1 MPWLAAVRATATAL
15 EAHLLAQG
23 YPLGPRGEPSPRG
36 CQEQLRRRSGTRPK
50 SSIDLPLTAP
60 APSARPRPP
69 RTLHTPRTLRTLRT
83 QVEIQLPGKESFPLR
98 LAKSITKCVTPTPT
112 LTLPLT
118 LTLTLTTNPNPNP
131 DPNPSPNPH
140 LTRFELKLVGSSLDN
155 WKVTLGI
162 EKSKAL
168 EHKGTLAQISCLLDA
183 ATANRLRAHT
193 IPAIPATVPIFEQED
208 QTVASSNM
216 SSGNGLLPPMKSP
229 ASALKKPPA
238 SASKKPPASAA
249 KKPPASAAKKPSV
262 PAAAK
267 DPFDFD
273 DFELDDPEPRSND
286 SASKPKASRG
296 KPSEAAAKTTTPAAG
311 KATAK
316 PPAKESGKSASA
328 SNDGG
333 KKVES
338 EAQRP
343 ARKQPAQPAPKEAAP
358 KQPVPKQPASKQPV
372 PKQPVPKQPVPKQ
385 PVPKQPAPKQPG
397 WVEPADPARSGSAK
411 VFGRKSTPK
420 VSGKDMRGKDVHSAP
435 DLDDVF
441 DFAPAEV
448 PLPRG
453 ATGSKKSTEAGISP
467 RDAVFGATGREAC
480 KAVKLAKHASK
491 ENHGQQQNSSSSG
504 ERKDSVLQPVEARGQ
519 RKQQTKGSQAAARKA
534 VVQQAR
540 QQLEEDTED
549 RAKDFEQAQAQA
561 QAHAPRVEKPS
572 GMESEAAGVEEDEED
587 DTGPRDAPT
596 RKELEKTKVTDLQK
610 LCKERSVQVEK
621 SDKKADLVEKLVDDI
636 AVERQLA
643 AADKSS
649 KVTPAAARRKSDGGK
664 SSLKSLRWA
673 DRVMDQA
680 DT

>member
-1 MPWLAAVRATATAL
+1 MPWLAAVRVTAIAS
-15 EAHLLAQG
+15 EAHPLAQG
-23 YPLGPRGEPSPRG
+23 YLLGLGGEPSPRG
-36 CQEQLRRRSGTRPK
+36 YRRSSVSP
-50 SSIDLPLTAP
+50 PP
-60 APSARPRPP
+60 HPRHLRTP
-69 RTLHTPRTLRTLRT
+69 RTLHTPRTLCTFRT
-83 QVEIQLPGKESFPLR
+83 QVEIQLPGEESFPLR
-98 LAKSITKCVTPTPT
+98 LAKSITK
-112 LTLPLT
+112 
-118 LTLTLTTNPNPNP
+118 
-131 DPNPSPNPH
+131 
-140 LTRFELKLVGSSLDN
+140 FELKLVEKKGSSLGN

-193 IPAIPATVPIFEQED
+193 IPAIPETVPIFEQED
-208 QTVASSNM
+208 ETVASSNM
-216 SSGNGLLPPMKSP
+216 SSGNGLLPPVKSP

-238 SASKKPPASAA
+238 SAA
-249 KKPPASAAKKPSV
+249 KKPPVSAAKKPSV

-267 DPFDFD
+267 NPFE
-273 DFELDDPEPRSND
+273 FELDEAEPRSNGG
-286 SASKPKASRG
+286 SASKPKTSCG
-296 KPSEAAAKTTTPAAG
+296 KPSEAAAKTATPAAG

-316 PPAKESGKSASA
+316 PPTKASGKGTSAPKENVFDFPA
-328 SNDGG
+328 DDGG
-333 KKVES
+333 GKAES

-358 KQPVPKQPASKQPV
+358 KQPTLKQPAPKQPAPKQSA
-372 PKQPVPKQPVPKQ
+372 PKQPALKQPAPKQSAPKE
-385 PVPKQPAPKQPG
+385 PAPKQPAPKQPG
-397 WVEPADPARSGSAK
+397 WEPAASSGSAK

-420 VSGKDMRGKDVHSAP
+420 LSGKDMRGKDVHSAP

-448 PLPRG
+448 PLPRS
-453 ATGSKKSTEAGISP
+453 ATVAKKSTEAGISP
-467 RDAVFGATGREAC
+467 HDAVFGATGREAC

-491 ENHGQQQNSSSSG
+491 ENHGQQQNPSSSG
-504 ERKDSVLQPVEARGQ
+504 TRMDAVLQPVEARGQ

-540 QQLEEDTED
+540 QQLEEDTAD

-561 QAHAPRVEKPS
+561 QAQASRVEKPS
-572 GMESEAAGVEEDEED
+572 GIESEAEENKEDEEVD
-587 DTGPRDAPT
+587 AGPCDAPT
-596 RKELEKTKVTDLQK
+596 RKDLEKTKVADLQK

-643 AADKSS
+643 TADKSS
-649 KVTPAAARRKSDGGK
+649 KVTPAAARRKRDGGK

-673 DRVMDQA
+673 DRVTDQA
-680 DT
+680 DS

>member
-1 MPWLAAVRATATAL
+1 M
-15 EAHLLAQG
+15 G
-23 YPLGPRGEPSPRG
+23 
-36 CQEQLRRRSGTRPK
+36 
-50 SSIDLPLTAP
+50 
-60 APSARPRPP
+60 
-69 RTLHTPRTLRTLRT
+69 
-83 QVEIQLPGKESFPLR
+83 
-98 LAKSITKCVTPTPT
+98 
-112 LTLPLT
+112 
-118 LTLTLTTNPNPNP
+118 
-131 DPNPSPNPH
+131 
-140 LTRFELKLVGSSLDN
+140 N

-208 QTVASSNM
+208 ETVASSNM
-216 SSGNGLLPPMKSP
+216 SSGNGLLPPVKSP

-238 SASKKPPASAA
+238 SAA
-249 KKPPASAAKKPSV
+249 KKPPVTAAKKPSV
-262 PAAAK
+262 PAASK
-267 DPFDFD
+267 DPFE
-273 DFELDDPEPRSND
+273 FELDEAELRSNGG
-286 SASKPKASRG
+286 SASKPKKSCG
-296 KPSEAAAKTTTPAAG
+296 KPSEAAAKTATPAAG

-316 PPAKESGKSASA
+316 PPTKASGKGSSAPKENVFDFPA
-328 SNDGG
+328 DDGG
-333 KKVES
+333 GKAES

-358 KQPVPKQPASKQPV
+358 KQPTLKQPAPKQPAPKQSALKQSA
-372 PKQPVPKQPVPKQ
+372 PKQPAPKQSA
-385 PVPKQPAPKQPG
+385 PKQPAPKQPAPKQ
-397 WVEPADPARSGSAK
+397 PAPKQPAPKQPAPKQSAPK
-411 VFGRKSTPK
+411 QPAPKQPAPKQPTP
-420 VSGKDMRGKDVHSAP
+420 KDMRGKDVHSAP

-441 DFAPAEV
+441 DFAPAEAS
-448 PLPRG
+448 LPRS
-453 ATGSKKSTEAGISP
+453 ATVAQKSTEAGISP

-491 ENHGQQQNSSSSG
+491 ENHGQQQNPSSSG
-504 ERKDSVLQPVEARGQ
+504 ARMDSVLQPVEARGQ

-540 QQLEEDTED
+540 QQLEEDTAD

-561 QAHAPRVEKPS
+561 QAQASRVEKPS
-572 GMESEAAGVEEDEED
+572 GIESEAEENQEDEEVD
-587 DTGPRDAPT
+587 AGPCDAPT
-596 RKELEKTKVTDLQK
+596 RKELEKTKVADLHK

-649 KVTPAAARRKSDGGK
+649 KMTPAAARRKSDGGK

-673 DRVMDQA
+673 DRVTDQA

>member
-1 MPWLAAVRATATAL
+1 M
-15 EAHLLAQG
+15 
-23 YPLGPRGEPSPRG
+23 
-36 CQEQLRRRSGTRPK
+36 
-50 SSIDLPLTAP
+50 TAP

-69 RTLHTPRTLRTLRT
+69 RTLHTPRTLCTFRT
-83 QVEIQLPGKESFPLR
+83 QVEIQLPGEESFPLR
-98 LAKSITKCVTPTPT
+98 LAKSITK
-112 LTLPLT
+112 
-118 LTLTLTTNPNPNP
+118 
-131 DPNPSPNPH
+131 
-140 LTRFELKLVGSSLDN
+140 FELKLVEKGSSLGN

-249 KKPPASAAKKPSV
+249 KKLPASAAKKPSV

-358 KQPVPKQPASKQPV
+358 KQPAPKQPAS
-372 PKQPVPKQPVPKQ
+372 KQ

-441 DFAPAEV
+441 DFAPAEI